1 MSARGTARFEIAAAA
16 VLFST
21 GGVAI
26 KAASVG
32 GWQVASLRSGIAA
45 VALALLLRPALRLWS
60 ARSLLVGMAYAA
72 TMILFVLA
80 NKLTTSANAIFLQS
94 AFPLYVLV
102 LGPWLLHEPT
112 RRQDVLCMA
121 FIALGLAASFLGVR
135 VPLATAPNPMLG
147 NVLGTVSGV
156 FWALTVVG
164 LRGMARRSPG
174 VEPAGAQPA
183 GQARARPAGGDTAAA
198 VVSGNAIAFLVCLP
212 MAASHLPS
220 APRDWA
226 ILAFLGV
233 FQIGLAY
240 FFLTRGVRNVTALE
254 ASVLLLIEP
263 ALNPIWAWLVHHEN
277 PGVWSLVGG
286 ALIVGTTVAKTW
298 WDTRRLAGM
307 GATP

>member
-1 MSARGTARFEIAAAA
+1 MSTRGAARLEIAAAA
-16 VLFST
+16 ALFST

-45 VALALLLRPALRLWS
+45 VALVLLLRPALRSWS
-60 ARSLLVGMAYAA
+60 RRSLLVGVAYAA
-72 TMILFVLA
+72 TMVLFVLA
-80 NKLTTSANAIFLQS
+80 NKLTTAANAIFLQS

-102 LGPWLLHEPT
+102 LGPWLLKEPT
-112 RRQDVLCMA
+112 RRQDVLFMA

-135 VPLATAPNPMLG
+135 TPRATAPDPLLG

-164 LRGMARRSPG
+164 LRGMARRHGSPDA
-174 VEPAGAQPA
+174 P
-183 GQARARPAGGDTAAA
+183 RALDEVQTRGPVSDTAAA
-198 VVSGNAIAFLVCLP
+198 VVSGNAIAFVACLP
-212 MAASHLPS
+212 LAASQLPS

-226 ILAFLGV
+226 ILVFLGV

-254 ASVLLLIEP
+254 TSVLLLIEP
-263 ALNPIWAWLVHHEN
+263 ALNPIWAWIVHHEN
-277 PGVWSLVGG
+277 PGAWSLTGG

-298 WDTRRLAGM
+298 WDTRRVAVAPR
-307 GATP
+307 GA

>member
-1 MSARGTARFEIAAAA
+1 MSARGTARLQIAAAA

-45 VALALLLRPALRLWS
+45 VALALLLRPAPRSWS
-60 ARSLLVGMAYAA
+60 RRSLAIGVAYAA

-80 NKLTTSANAIFLQS
+80 NKLTTAANAIFLQS

-112 RRQDVLCMA
+112 HRRDVVFMA
-121 FIALGLAASFLGVR
+121 TIVLGLGASFVGVR
-135 VPLATAPNPMLG
+135 APMATAPDPMLG

-164 LRGMARRSPG
+164 LRSVARRPG
-174 VEPAGAQPA
+174 N
-183 GQARARPAGGDTAAA
+183 GDTAAA
-198 VVSGNAIAFLVCLP
+198 VVSGNVIAFLICLP
-212 MAASHLPS
+212 MAAPHLPS

-226 ILAFLGV
+226 VLGFLGV
-233 FQIGLAY
+233 FQIGFAY

-286 ALIVGTTVAKTW
+286 ALIVGTTIAKTW
-298 WDTRRLAGM
+298 RDTRPG
-307 GATP
+307 